1 MLAIMKIKFALS
13 KAKIINTEYVVYYSL
28 ILAKIGLHS
37 PT

>member
-1 MLAIMKIKFALS
+1 MLAIMKIKIALTI
-13 KAKIINTEYVVYYSL
+13 AKIINTEYVVYYSF